1 MKKRTTR
8 ILFLILS
15 VITFIEIC
23 GCKNSVNPVATPS
36 VTQKVMITTPP
47 ANTPT
52 AIPTEAPTEAP
63 AETPTTDPMAQY
75 VSNIEVATEY
85 DAITQRI
92 LVTITNHSPYF
103 FSGEVVIYISNT
115 KDYHKSE
122 IVPIEVVE
130 LEPGV
135 SSMGYIDFKL
145 TDEYRIKVKIESYS
159 FIEKTQEAGE
169 EDKAFADAVK
179 ATMFSSFGMTSWGP
193 ELKEYKAFK
202 LDDGSYRIEVILGNV
217 PSDIYQAIAM
227 NIFRYSD
234 SISEVILLDS
244 DGNTLFSKS
253 E

>member
-1 MKKRTTR
+1 MKRRTTR
-8 ILFLILS
+8 IFFLILS

-23 GCKNSVNPVATPS
+23 GCKPSVNPVATPS
-36 VTQKVMITTPP
+36 VTPKVLITTPP
-47 ANTPT
+47 SNTPT
-52 AIPTEAPTEAP
+52 AIPTEAPT
-63 AETPTTDPMAQY
+63 ETPTTDPMAQY
-75 VSNIEVATEY
+75 VSNIEVVTEY

-92 LVTITNHSPYF
+92 LVNITNHSPYF

-122 IVPIEVVE
+122 IVPIEVLE

-159 FIEKTQEAGE
+159 FIEKTQEVGE
-169 EDKAFADAVK
+169 EDKDFADAVK
-179 ATMFSSFGMTSWGP
+179 STMFSSFGMTSWGP